1 MTAKNELDKILI
13 SPLING
19 FTLVYFEN
27 NYNLWFEDTIVKTIE
42 NIKKPTNRIVNKLNK
57 TTFPKFKNNNG
68 LGFSKDIIEIYEA
81 IIENMSNGNDGFN
94 ILKNLFNSLVVDHE
108 KTFENLDNATDKIK
122 NTYVKNNIKEKSLEL
137 PNDAILKLLEDN
149 YKNSI
154 EKIRN
159 GETKTIYIDCDIL
172 KKYKIEFNNNSNES
186 LYTLLERKPL
196 ETIETFEEIVD
207 ILIDGNNVT
216 NTNKEYYIKF
226 DYNGKETKLNDLLS
240 DKIGSLIKT
249 TGVVKGLYK
258 IKPVMNV
265 GVFECRGC
273 MRIYEEKQ
281 KTTGSMIEPSLCN
294 ECGGRSFRLIKDESS
309 YYNSRKILLE
319 EPIEDLGNKTNPRN
333 ILVVLTGDGDFINK
347 VNVGDKVSIT
357 GILSNYQDDK
367 TQEYNF
373 YIEGNNM
380 EKIGDVVITIT
391 DEDEKQII
399 ELSKEEN
406 ILDKLVNSSAT
417 TLMLPTELK
426 QGMLCSIVG
435 GGSVTSGRQDIHSL
449 IITNP
454 GNAKSDLFEWIY
466 SIVEKCIMTSGAS
479 SSGVGLTGAIDKDAV
494 TGQNILKAGA
504 LVLANNGIC
513 IGDEIDKLNK
523 KAFGQLN
530 NMIEKGF
537 EDFNKGGINERL
549 HSKATFIGGAN
560 PKYERF
566 DNYKTLKEQIIFPPS
581 FLSRMDLLFIFKDD
595 LSEDMIDL
603 ILDRFTGIKREI
615 KKNEIDVDLLKKY
628 LYYAK
633 HNFNPVLTME
643 AKKVAR
649 SYARDV
655 KQFME
660 SHDVRDIV
668 EFTFSRFINSIARI
682 SGAIAKL
689 HLRNNIIESDVE
701 KAIKLKNY
709 CFKLMGYDIENG
721 TVDKDLVNGETSSSK
736 MEQYQTIF
744 NIIHEAKEEKEDDVY
759 KVDYGVAKQFIKSR
773 FVELTGLSE
782 RTCDNVLDELYDD
795 NKLVKNPNGRY
806 MYYDIKEVQQLQQ
819 H

>member
-1 MTAKNELDKILI
+1 MAAKKDSNKLLI
-13 SPLING
+13 SPLISG
-19 FTLVYFEN
+19 FTLVYYEN

-42 NIKKPTNRIVNKLNK
+42 DVKKPTNRTVNQLNGIS
-57 TTFPKFKNNNG
+57 FPQFKNNTNSR
-68 LGFSKDIIEIYEA
+68 GFNKILNELYEA
-81 IIENMSNGNDGFN
+81 IIENMTGGDGYR
-94 ILKNLFNSLVVDHE
+94 ILKNLFNALVVDHK
-108 KTFENLDNATDKIK
+108 KTIENLNNATDKIK
-122 NTYVKNNIKEKSLEL
+122 NTYIKDNIKETSSEL
-137 PNDAILKLLEDN
+137 PTEAITKLLEDN

-154 EKIRN
+154 ENIRN

-172 KKYKIEFNNNSNES
+172 KKYKISFDENSNES
-186 LYTLLERKPL
+186 LFTLLKRKPV
-196 ETIETFEEIVD
+196 ETIEIFEEIFERLFNG
-207 ILIDGNNVT
+207 IS
-216 NTNKEYYIKF
+216 EYYIKF
-226 DYNGKETKLNDLLS
+226 DYNDEETKINDLLS
-240 DKIGSLIKT
+240 DKIGSFIKT
-249 TGVVKGLYK
+249 TGVVKGLYE

-281 KTTGSMIEPSLCN
+281 NSTGNIIEPSLCN
-294 ECGGRSFRLIKDESS
+294 ECGGRSFRLLEEESS
-309 YYNSRKILLE
+309 YYNSRKLLLE
-319 EPIEDLGNKTNPRN
+319 EPVEDLGNKTNPRN

-347 VNVGDKVSIT
+347 VNVGDRVNIT
-357 GILSNYQDDK
+357 GILSNYRDDK
-367 TQEYNF
+367 TGEFNF
-373 YIEGNNM
+373 YINGNNI
-380 EKIGDVVITIT
+380 EKIGDIDITIS
-391 DEDEKQII
+391 EDEENEII
-399 ELSKEEN
+399 ELSKDKN
-406 ILDKLVNSSAT
+406 IFEKLTNSSAT
-417 TLMLPTELK
+417 TLMLPNELK

-435 GGSVTSGRQDIHSL
+435 GGSVAGGRQEIHSL
-449 IITNP
+449 IVSNP
-454 GNAKSDLFEWIY
+454 GNAKSDLFEWVD

-479 SSGVGLTGAIDKDAV
+479 SSGVGLTGAIDKDAI

-504 LVLANNGIC
+504 LVLASGGIC

-530 NMIEKGF
+530 NMIEKGK
-537 EDFNKGGINERL
+537 ENFNKGGINETL
-549 HSKATFIGGAN
+549 YCKSTFIGGAN

-566 DNYKTLKEQIIFPPS
+566 DRYKSLREQIIFPAS

-603 ILDRFTGIKREI
+603 ILDRYTGVKREP
-615 KKNEIDVDLLKKY
+615 KENEIREDLLKKY

-655 KQFME
+655 QQFMK
-660 SHDVRDIV
+660 SNDVRDIV
-668 EFTFSRFINSIARI
+668 EFTFSRFINSIGRI

-689 HLRNNIIESDVE
+689 HLRNEILESDVE

-709 CFKLMGYDIENG
+709 CFKLMGFDIEKG
-721 TVDKDLVNGETSSSK
+721 IIDEQTVKGDTNPDKRK
-736 MEQYQTIF
+736 QYQTIF
-744 NIIHEAKEEKEDDVY
+744 NIISEEKENDDKY
-759 KVDYGVAKQFIKSR
+759 YLAGYGVAKKYIQSR

-795 NKLVKNPNGRY
+795 NKLIKNPNGRY
-806 MYYDIKEVQQLQQ
+806 MYYDIKNVQQLQQ